1 MNPLFQGI
9 EANDAQDLVNFI
21 IMTLHEKLNKSPKNN
36 NNYINYNKF
45 IVQRNEKIA
54 LYNFLKDFNN
64 NNNSIIKDLFYAI
77 NRYMAQ
83 CSNCFNILYNYQ
95 IYFFFS
101 NPFRRS
107 KKI

>member
-1 MNPLFQGI
+1 MSPLFQGI

-21 IMTLHEKLNKSPKNN
+21 IMTLHEELNKSPKNN

-77 NRYMAQ
+77 NGNMA
-83 CSNCFNILYNYQ
+83 
-95 IYFFFS
+95 
-101 NPFRRS
+101 
-107 KKI
+107 